1 MQPPP
6 GPRSAYTGTPAVLSA
21 LMSRYT
27 VRSETSSRRARS
39 AAVMRPRL
47 CSNSSNESKRSART
61 AHLRESGI
69 AGSIGRNPDRRCQ
82 VDAATLIQVMH
93 NRRVTGRG
101 ELEVIFNAFWVVVR
115 HSAGM
120 KLSEYARQAGV
131 TYQTAYQWW
140 RAGQLDVSQL
150 PTGPIIVHEPQ
161 TAATYAVLDA
171 RVSSAEEQ
179 ADVT

>member
-1 MQPPP
+1 
-6 GPRSAYTGTPAVLSA
+6 
-21 LMSRYT
+21 
-27 VRSETSSRRARS
+27 
-39 AAVMRPRL
+39 
-47 CSNSSNESKRSART
+47 
-61 AHLRESGI
+61 
-69 AGSIGRNPDRRCQ
+69 
-82 VDAATLIQVMH
+82 MH

-161 TAATYAVLDA
+161 TAATCAVLDA